1 MRIKTQLTKS
11 LLPKLALNLGAF
23 IKLERAHGWL
33 CNWESLGSKPPGI
46 SAGSLGSGCVLLSG
60 TLAVNCK
67 AQQGDELEGRPRH
80 PQRHTEACEAPP
92 CLQGPLVPDTGWLPN
107 KELSSSPFFQT
118 PPLFFKK
125 KIIKNICIGQSGH
138 MLGQRQKNRRLWV
151 GLQVCKAL
159 SSQPGSLPELLQE
172 APCLWRL
179 SFLTC

>member
-60 TLAVNCK
+60 TLAVSCK

-118 PPLFFKK
+118 PPLFFFKK
-125 KIIKNICIGQSGH
+125 KNYQEH
-138 MLGQRQKNRRLWV
+138 MYWSIWTHARPETKEQKAMGRAA
-151 GLQVCKAL
+151 GLQ
-159 SSQPGSLPELLQE
+159 GPELT
-172 APCLWRL
+172 AWF
-179 SFLTC
+179 SA